1 MHMLTNMKC
10 YLLIFTLLLSFLAN
24 GVAGASMVCV
34 QPVEAGH
41 TGQMVDMDMADADS
55 LVGHAHHAVVKAPAE
70 AGQHCDGCGQSSCD
84 NGHACANCLAHCAS
98 ALVASILMP
107 ASQSL
112 SSPEFIL
119 KSWHFPSVHSD
130 LLRPPRLS

>member
-1 MHMLTNMKC
+1 MHMLTNMKR

-24 GVAGASMVCV
+24 GVAGAGMVCAQQTDAGHAGQMADIDV
-34 QPVEAGH
+34 ADAGSFAGH
-41 TGQMVDMDMADADS
+41 T
-55 LVGHAHHAVVKAPAE
+55 HHVVAKAPAE

-98 ALVASILMP
+98 ALVASIPVLATQP
-107 ASQSL
+107 P
-112 SSPEFIL
+112 SSPDFTL
-119 KSWHFPSVHSD
+119 KSWHFPSVYAD